1 MKWREGL
8 VLHDKGKAALH
19 GPQQRVNWVKQS
31 VWLHLVY
38 IYSMSLCITVHVGI
52 FFS

>member
-1 MKWREGL
+1 M
-8 VLHDKGKAALH
+8 LHDEGKSALH
-19 GPQQRVNWVKQS
+19 RVQQRVNWVKQS

-38 IYSMSLCITVHVGI
+38 MCSMSLCIRCTLVSTLRI

>member
-8 VLHDKGKAALH
+8 VLHDKGKAALQ